1 MCYTNHALDQFLEDL
16 LDIGI
21 DASSIVRLG
30 SKSTQRTRP
39 LAISEQRSNFKRS
52 RNSWDIIGRLENTA
66 IDKESELVESFM
78 NYKRTG
84 SDVLSI
90 LEYLEFEDVDAFEA
104 LSLPDDSSGMEMVGK
119 QGKTLKEDYLYARWV
134 RGEDAGVFK
143 ESLPSSCA
151 AIWELS
157 KNQRLEKH
165 NTWIRALLEEH
176 AESLGAHASQFNRAQ
191 KQLDIFW
198 GESNRE
204 ILKTKRIIGC
214 TTTGAA
220 MYFEDIGQTAPGVVL
235 LEEAGEILEPHVLAA
250 LTQETKQ
257 LVLIGDHLQL
267 RPKVNSYNLTTEKG
281 DGYDLNISLF
291 ERLIHVG
298 YPHTTLSKQHRM
310 CPEISTL
317 VRGLMYPSLEDD
329 EKTTGRPAPRGLQD
343 RVIFIQ
349 HNHPEV
355 NFAEISDRRDEGSK
369 QSKRNIFEAELVL
382 KIVKYLGQQGYG
394 TDRLVVL
401 TPYLGQLHLLRDELS
416 KQNDPV
422 LNDLDSYDLV
432 RAGLVSQANAR
443 HAQRPIKLSTIGE

>member
-1 MCYTNHALDQFLEDL
+1 
-16 LDIGI
+16 
-21 DASSIVRLG
+21 
-30 SKSTQRTRP
+30 
-39 LAISEQRSNFKRS
+39 
-52 RNSWDIIGRLENTA
+52 
-66 IDKESELVESFM
+66 
-78 NYKRTG
+78 
-84 SDVLSI
+84 
-90 LEYLEFEDVDAFEA
+90 
-104 LSLPDDSSGMEMVGK
+104 
-119 QGKTLKEDYLYARWV
+119 
-134 RGEDAGVFK
+134 
-143 ESLPSSCA
+143 
-151 AIWELS
+151 
-157 KNQRLEKH
+157 
-165 NTWIRALLEEH
+165 
-176 AESLGAHASQFNRAQ
+176 
-191 KQLDIFW
+191 
-198 GESNRE
+198 
-204 ILKTKRIIGC
+204 
-214 TTTGAA
+214 

-317 VRGLMYPSLEDD
+317 VRGLMYPGLEDD
-329 EKTTGRPAPRGLQD
+329 EKTTGRATPRGLQD

-355 NFAEISDRRDEGSK
+355 NFAEISDKRDEGSK

-443 HAQRPIKLSTIGE
+443 HSQRQIKLSTIGE